1 MRFTNAQNPVSK
13 CVTLDSIWDA
23 IVDGEY
29 WDAGNNFPDARPTR
43 PSKRLSTAA
52 FSSAKQTISYLLK
65 PTRTKESRLSAK
77 PGFVFCSAY
86 YMKMDAQYADVVVP
100 VTTRWENDQAHL
112 YVGTNTK
119 DKENGFASR
128 APLPRHFESRPDRE
142 IAAELAVRLGLDYE
156 ALNPASDK
164 QTWFD
169 QISQTEIINFDGSGN
184 SMRVAEVTQED
195 LDRYDV
201 NGQPQPDSSPS
212 SNTSKTASTASS
224 AQPTI
229 NG

>member
-1 MRFTNAQNPVSK
+1 MASTGTPATTSRMHAPRARQRDSRLPRSHQRSK
-13 CVTLDSIWDA
+13 Q
-23 IVDGEY
+23 
-29 WDAGNNFPDARPTR
+29 FPI
-43 PSKRLSTAA
+43 
-52 FSSAKQTISYLLK
+52 FSSQHEQRNRGFPQS
-65 PTRTKESRLSAK
+65 

-112 YVGTNTK
+112 YVGTNMK